1 MLAMELSESK
11 VCALLMVRGMQSM
24 PAGTGHCCGWSV
36 MGRLHEAQGTVGTKP
51 NDSPRAVIFFS
62 WRAFTKSSFRAG

>member
-24 PAGTGHCCGWSV
+24 PAGTGHCSGQEWADC
-36 MGRLHEAQGTVGTKP
+36 MKA
-51 NDSPRAVIFFS
+51 
-62 WRAFTKSSFRAG
+62 